1 MFDFLNPADASEN
14 PFLKFI
20 MPTPAQQA
28 TQTPQVNPETQAI
41 VEALRGG
48 QQNPMGAPASAGR
61 VQSAGYFGQGT
72 DLGRIGNNIA
82 TGIKSMAPKNTPE
95 PWEGPVTVSPDLS
108 GNNW

>member
-1 MFDFLNPADASEN
+1 MFDFLNSADASEN
-14 PFLKFI
+14 PFMKFI

-28 TQTPQVNPETQAI
+28 AQTPQTNPETQAL

-61 VQSAGYFGQGT
+61 VQSAGYFGQGMDPT
-72 DLGRIGNNIA
+72 KIGTSVLSA
-82 TGIKSMAPKNTPE
+82 MAPKKTPE